1 MPELRPAAADTIA
14 ESRDDAW
21 SEVQRLRSLNRDLIS
36 LLAQPAIGTGQM
48 PAGVIKTLLE
58 VLLSMLRVDL
68 AYARVTR
75 PGEAAIET
83 ASASGRPEIAQRAP
97 ELGAAMERWLK
108 TETWNTP
115 ITIEDPLEGGKM
127 RLLVGRFGL
136 HEDSGVVA
144 VCSHDQGF
152 PTETEALLFRVA
164 INQAVIGFQE
174 AQLLQEHQRV
184 ERLALEAASLG
195 TWDYDPLTQEM
206 KWSDRCKELFG
217 LPPDAKVDYRAFLAG
232 LHPDDRERTHQAV
245 QLALAAETGGRF
257 KIEHRTRGAQDGLE
271 RWVSAAGRAFFDG
284 SGRAVRFIGTVF
296 DITERKRVE
305 AERERAEEA
314 QRASHRLLQ
323 DVIDNSTAIIYVKD
337 AAGRYMLI
345 NRRFEELF
353 HVARDVIVGKT
364 DYDLFP
370 KDRADAFRAFD
381 LRVLE
386 AGRALE
392 SEELAP
398 QDDGLHTYISIKA
411 PLYAEAGRAYAVCGI
426 STDITDRKR
435 AEQSQLF
442 LVRASRELGTSLD
455 YETTLQRAAELAVP
469 TLADVCVVFTIEGD
483 GTLRPAAVADTSPA
497 RASSVREFLSA
508 HPPDASASGRFGR
521 VMSSGHP
528 ECSTGTPGFLGR
540 AVPAGSRWEP
550 LRELERKPS
559 IDVPLCTRGRFL
571 GVLSLT
577 SAGPSRRHDPADLA
591 LAEELGCRA
600 AFAIDNAELYR
611 KSQESI
617 RARDEFLSVASH
629 ELKTPLTSMTMRAQ
643 QMSTLLARGSEGPRL
658 ATQLSAMLHV
668 VNRQLQRL
676 GLLVGELL
684 DVSRITSGRFT
695 LRAEEVDL
703 AALLRDVA
711 DRFSEQAQTTGCTLS
726 VKCEGPVVGAWD
738 RLRLEQVVANLLTN
752 ALKYG
757 ANGPISVKACA
768 ERDKA
773 RLVVEDRGIGIANHD
788 LARIFERFE
797 RAAPSRNF
805 GGLGLG
811 LYITRQIVEAHGGRI
826 WAESQP
832 GMGATFFVEL
842 PRGSSCAS

>member
-1 MPELRPAAADTIA
+1 
-14 ESRDDAW
+14 
-21 SEVQRLRSLNRDLIS
+21 
-36 LLAQPAIGTGQM
+36 M
-48 PAGVIKTLLE
+48 PAGVVKTLLD
-58 VLLSMLRVDL
+58 VLLSMLRADL

-75 PGEAAIET
+75 PGEAAIEA
-83 ASASGRPEIAQRAP
+83 ASASARPEIAQRAP

-108 TETWNTP
+108 AETWNTP

-144 VCSHDQGF
+144 VGSHHPSF

-174 AQLLQEHQRV
+174 AHLLQRHQRV

-195 TWDYDPLTQEM
+195 TWDYDPLTGDM

-217 LPPDAKVDYRAFLAG
+217 LPPDAKVDYRVFLAG

-245 QLALAAETGGRF
+245 QRALAAESGGRF
-257 KIEHRTRGAQDGLE
+257 RIEHRTLGAQDGLE

-284 SGRAVRFIGTVF
+284 SGRAVRFIGTVL
-296 DITERKRVE
+296 DITERKRIE

-323 DVIDNSTAIIYVKD
+323 GVIDNSTAVIYVKD

-345 NRRFEELF
+345 NQRYEELF
-353 HVARDVIVGKT
+353 HVARDAIVGKT

-392 SEELAP
+392 SEELVP

-435 AEQSQLF
+435 AEESQLF
-442 LVRASRELGTSLD
+442 LVRASRELATSLE
-455 YETTLQRAAELAVP
+455 YETTLQRVAELAVP
-469 TLADVCVVFTIEGD
+469 TLADVCVVFTIEED
-483 GTLRPAAVADTSPA
+483 GALRPAAVADTSPT
-497 RASSVREFLSA
+497 RASSVREFLSV
-508 HPPDASASGRFGR
+508 HPPDASASSRFAR
-521 VMSSGHP
+521 VMSTGQP
-528 ECSTGTPGFLGR
+528 ESSTGKPGFLGR
-540 AVPAGSRWEP
+540 AVPEGSRWEP
-550 LRELERKPS
+550 LRELEGKPS
-559 IDVPLCTRGRFL
+559 MDVPLCTRGRCL

-577 SAGPSRRHDPADLA
+577 SAEPSRRHDFADLA

-629 ELKTPLTSMTMRAQ
+629 ELKTPLTSMALRAQ
-643 QMSTLLARGSEGPRL
+643 QILMLLARGPDGPRL
-658 ATQLSAMLHV
+658 ASQLSAMLHV

-695 LRAEEVDL
+695 LRLEEVDL
-703 AALLRDVA
+703 AAVVRDVT
-711 DRFSEQAQTTGCTLS
+711 DRFSEQIQTNGCTLHLES
-726 VKCEGPVVGAWD
+726 EAPVMGAWD
-738 RLRLEQVVANLLTN
+738 RLRVEQIVVNLLTN

-757 ANGPISVKACA
+757 ANGPISVKACV
-768 ERDKA
+768 EEEKA
-773 RLVVEDRGIGIANHD
+773 RLMVEDHGIGIAKDD